1 MSGIM
6 RLLCAALLLSGAVA
20 RADVTVVWTP
30 ANDGK
35 GMEYEV
41 IAAQPP
47 SFWDPNTR
55 KDCGALWQSPQCV
68 VVTGTLGGWWEET
81 AVPIKGK
88 QTPQAILAAWMQLKP
103 RGYISDW
110 YLLSDP
116 KRCLIFELRNR
127 GTFANSCVGTVNPPP
142 EPPTPPASCYLS
154 GNIYLQHGPV
164 ADGEVNSS
172 KANAVVR
179 IYCTKA
185 TRVKVRALSS
195 VGSGSAM
202 VNLRADGSL
211 KTMLTVEGYVGNGG
225 VQLDV
230 PGTGGRDVIFSSQ
243 LLAGGIPAPGD
254 FSGSAVAVV
263 DIL

>member
-1 MSGIM
+1 M
-6 RLLCAALLLSGAVA
+6 
-20 RADVTVVWTP
+20 
-30 ANDGK
+30 
-35 GMEYEV
+35 
-41 IAAQPP
+41 
-47 SFWDPNTR
+47 
-55 KDCGALWQSPQCV
+55 
-68 VVTGTLGGWWEET
+68 GTLAST
-81 AVPIKGK
+81 CA
-88 QTPQAILAAWMQLKP
+88 
-103 RGYISDW
+103 
-110 YLLSDP
+110 
-116 KRCLIFELRNR
+116 
-127 GTFANSCVGTVNPPP
+127 GTVNPPP

-164 ADGEVNSS
+164 VDGEVNSS

-195 VGSGSAM
+195 VGSDSAM

-211 KTMLTVEGYVGNGG
+211 KSMLTVEGYVGNGG

-230 PGTGGRDVIFSSQ
+230 PGSGGRDVTFSSQ
-243 LLAGGIPAPGD
+243 LLAGGVPAPGD

>member
-1 MSGIM
+1 MNCGS
-6 RLLCAALLLSGAVA
+6 LLQTPKCSIFA
-20 RADVTVVWTP
+20 RTTFGWAERTTVP
-30 ANDGK
+30 LK
-35 GMEYEV
+35 GM
-41 IAAQPP
+41 
-47 SFWDPNTR
+47 
-55 KDCGALWQSPQCV
+55 
-68 VVTGTLGGWWEET
+68 
-81 AVPIKGK
+81 
-88 QTPQAILAAWMQLKP
+88 QTTSTVLDAWLRLKP
-103 RGYISDW
+103 RGFIPEWGAHSN
-110 YLLSDP
+110 P
-116 KRCLIFELRNR
+116 CLVFDLEGGAGGIK
-127 GTFANSCVGTVNPPP
+127 GTFASSCVGTVNPPP

-164 ADGEVNSS
+164 VDGEVNSS

-195 VGSGSAM
+195 VGSDSAM

-211 KTMLTVEGYVGNGG
+211 KSMLTVEGYVGNGG

-230 PGTGGRDVIFSSQ
+230 PGSGGRDVTFSSQ
-243 LLAGGIPAPGD
+243 LLAGGVPAPGD